1 MKATEISALITLLD
15 DDDQEVVAHVSER
28 IKSLGKSIVP
38 TLEKV
43 WNPDFNP
50 IQSER
55 LENLIHEIQFEDL
68 LHAIEVWRETPT
80 VDVLKGYF
88 LISSYFFPDLNF
100 DEIER
105 KVKKIRQKIWI
116 ELNYNQTPL
125 EQVQILNHVFY
136 YHLGFSGDQNAA
148 SNADFCINHVL
159 DTKKGNPISLG
170 LLYISLA
177 QSLQLPIYGV
187 RLINYFILAFCKDP
201 SFGERN
207 EGQESDVLFYIN
219 PFQKGV
225 IFSKNQIA
233 DYIKRMNTPAKSQY
247 FSPTNS
253 TEVIIELIDYLIFI
267 NEQNNSFDVAT
278 ELKLIR
284 KKIG

>member
-1 MKATEISALITLLD
+1 MKPTEISALITLLD

-50 IQSER
+50 VQSER

-80 VDVLKGYF
+80 VDILKGYY

-125 EQVQILNHVFY
+125 EQVQIFNHVFY
-136 YHLGFSGDQNAA
+136 YHLGFVGDQEAA
-148 SNADFCINHVL
+148 TNPDFCINHVL
-159 DTKKGNPISLG
+159 DSKKGNPISLG

-187 RLINYFILAFCKDP
+187 RLINYFIMAFCKAP
-201 SFGERN
+201 SFGESN
-207 EGQESDVLFYIN
+207 EGNESDVLFYIN

-225 IFSKNQIA
+225 IFSKNQID
-233 DYIKRMNTPAKSQY
+233 DYIKRMDTITKPQY
-247 FSPTNS
+247 FSPANS
-253 TEVIIELIDYLIFI
+253 TEVIIELIDYLIFV
-267 NEQNNSFDVAT
+267 NEQKNSFDVSA

-284 KKIG
+284 KKIK

>member
-1 MKATEISALITLLD
+1 LITLLD

-55 LENLIHEIQFEDL
+55 LENLIHEIQFEAL
-68 LHAIEVWRETPT
+68 LHAIEVWREAPT
-80 VDVLKGYF
+80 VDILKGYY

-125 EQVQILNHVFY
+125 EQVQIFNHVFY
-136 YHLGFSGDQNAA
+136 YHLGFLGDQEAA
-148 SNADFCINHVL
+148 TNPDFCINHVL
-159 DTKKGNPISLG
+159 DSKKGNPISLG

-187 RLINYFILAFCKDP
+187 RLINYFIMAFCKTP
-201 SFGERN
+201 SFGEKN
-207 EGQESDVLFYIN
+207 EGNESDVLFYIN

-225 IFSKNQIA
+225 IFSKNQID
-233 DYIKRMNTPAKSQY
+233 DYIKRMDTITKPQY
-247 FSPTNS
+247 FNPANS
-253 TEVIIELIDYLIFI
+253 TEVIIELIDYLIFV
-267 NEQNNSFDVAT
+267 NEQKNSFDVSA

-284 KKIG
+284 KKIR

>member
-1 MKATEISALITLLD
+1 MKPTEISALITLLD
-15 DDDQEVVAHVSER
+15 DDDQEVVAHVSEK

-50 IQSER
+50 LQSER
-55 LENLIHEIQFEDL
+55 LESLIHEIQFEDL
-68 LHAIEVWRETPT
+68 IHAIEVWRETPT
-80 VDVLKGYF
+80 VDILKGYF

-125 EQVQILNHVFY
+125 EQVQIFNHVFY
-136 YHLGFSGDQNAA
+136 YHLGFVGDQEAA
-148 SNADFCINHVL
+148 TNTDFCINHVL
-159 DTKKGNPISLG
+159 DAKKGNPISLG

-177 QSLQLPIYGV
+177 QSLQLPIFGV
-187 RLINYFILAFCKDP
+187 RLINYFIMAFCKSP
-201 SFGERN
+201 SFEEQN
-207 EGQESDVLFYIN
+207 EGNESDVLFYIN

-225 IFSKNQIA
+225 IFSKNQIE
-233 DYIKRMNTPAKSQY
+233 DYIKRMNTTAKSSY
-247 FSPTNS
+247 FSPATS
-253 TEVIIELIDYLIFI
+253 IEIIIELVDYLIFI
-267 NEQNNSFDVAT
+267 NEQKNSFDVAT

-284 KKIG
+284 KKIR